1 VCFVAGFL
9 LALGL
14 DPNLN
19 PYHQTLTT
27 FTTLQGADPTATVM
41 AAKPATPYEVRVT
54 HMHMHSC
61 MLLRTHAVAQ
71 PVSFDK
77 PYPDPALYSQ

>member
-1 VCFVAGFL
+1 MCAFILAGFL

-27 FTTLQGADPTATVM
+27 FTTLEGDAEAATVV
-41 AAKPATPYEVRVT
+41 AARPATPYEVCIYGAGVGQDVPGF
-54 HMHMHSC
+54 S
-61 MLLRTHAVAQ
+61 
-71 PVSFDK
+71 
-77 PYPDPALYSQ
+77 